1 MSDFRLRRPEE
12 GWLPLALVA
21 FIAIILGLAIDDP
34 GWVNGKEA
42 LTNSLPGLAL
52 IGVAVGFAGP
62 KLGLGRWT
70 THLVGAILAALVI
83 PVAAGWALHPGA
95 SIPDAFGATAAGT
108 VNAYLDLAWR
118 GRQFTS
124 EEIHYILTLG
134 IIVWGTM
141 QFASYA
147 VFGHRRPLNA
157 VIVVG
162 LVLIANMSITSRDQ
176 LPHLMAFT
184 AASLLLL
191 IAMHAFDERTI
202 WNRRRIGD
210 PGTLATLYL
219 RGGTVFIV
227 LAMFGSLVLTQRA
240 ASSPLAGAW
249 TGVNGQ
255 LIEAGETLS
264 RLFPLGGD
272 ARSPGGV
279 RFGASARISS
289 QWFSDD
295 GIAFVATVPAGSP
308 LERWRAATYD
318 QFSLDGWEQ
327 TDVLRAPVAAG
338 DQLLAGTPEDPV
350 PDLTREVDVQV
361 RPDRYQDRMVV
372 SPGTPSTV
380 SAAST
385 VLFAGEAGWFDGVE
399 LAGDG
404 SAYDVTTRELMLG
417 DTDLIS
423 GNRLRVA
430 STDYPLSITERYTD
444 VPDGAIGPDAA
455 NLLSTILQEAHPD
468 NPYDA
473 AVAIESYL
481 KNGSNF
487 HYQIDVRDVNC
498 SAPSSVECFARTRR
512 GYCLHYASTMAILLR
527 AAFPTNP
534 IPTRLVQGFLP
545 GTRSGATETVLD
557 RNAHAW
563 VEVYFPGYGWIPF
576 DPTGGNVGLP
586 SEIQEGPVVPSPSLA
601 VPSGDPR
608 EAEQTPHAPILNPS
622 DGSQGPTPT
631 SGPNNSAL
639 ALLAAA
645 LLVLLTGGI
654 ALAAWVRGPRGEVNP
669 DGAWLTLAR
678 GASRLG
684 FAPRP
689 TQTIYEYASAL
700 GELVP
705 VARAD
710 LQTVADAKVET
721 QYARLHLG
729 DDRMR
734 AVREAGRRLRVSL
747 LRLVFR
753 RRGLR
758 WLRRLGRRP

>member
-1 MSDFRLRRPEE
+1 MSGLKLRRPEE

-34 GWVNGKEA
+34 GWVNGKGA

-52 IGVAVGFAGP
+52 IGVGVGFAGP

-70 THLVGAILAALVI
+70 THLVGAVLAALVI

-95 SIPDAFGATAAGT
+95 SIPDAFVATAAGT

-124 EEIHYILTLG
+124 EEIHYVLTLG

-184 AASLLLL
+184 AAALLLL

-210 PGTLATLYL
+210 PGTLANLYL

-227 LAMFGSLVLTQRA
+227 VAMFGSLVLTQRA

-295 GIAFVATVPAGSP
+295 GVAFVATVPAASP

-338 DQLLAGTPEDPV
+338 DRLLAGTPEDPV
-350 PDLTREVDVQV
+350 PDLTREVTVQV
-361 RPDRYQDRMVV
+361 RPDMYRDQMVV
-372 SPGTPSTV
+372 SPGTPWSV
-380 SAAST
+380 SVGST

-399 LAGDG
+399 MAGNA

-430 STDYPLSITERYTD
+430 STDYPASIIERYTD

-455 NLLSTILQEAHPD
+455 NLLSTILQQAHPD
-468 NPYDA
+468 NP
-473 AVAIESYL
+473 V
-481 KNGSNF
+481 
-487 HYQIDVRDVNC
+487 
-498 SAPSSVECFARTRR
+498 RR
-512 GYCLHYASTMAILLR
+512 GRGHR
-527 AAFPTNP
+527 E
-534 IPTRLVQGFLP
+534 LP
-545 GTRSGATETVLD
+545 QERQQLPLPD
-557 RNAHAW
+557 RR
-563 VEVYFPGYGWIPF
+563 
-576 DPTGGNVGLP
+576 
-586 SEIQEGPVVPSPSLA
+586 
-601 VPSGDPR
+601 PR
-608 EAEQTPHAPILNPS
+608 RQ
-622 DGSQGPTPT
+622 
-631 SGPNNSAL
+631 
-639 ALLAAA
+639 
-645 LLVLLTGGI
+645 LLVLELRRMLRAHPSWLLPPLRVHDGDPAARGVPRQPDPHAAGPGLPARHAERDDRDGPRPQRPCLGGGV
-654 ALAAWVRGPRGEVNP
+654 LPGLRLDPVRSDGRQRGPSVRDPG
-669 DGAWLTLAR
+669 GSGRA
-678 GASRLG
+678 
-684 FAPRP
+684 
-689 TQTIYEYASAL
+689 Q
-700 GELVP
+700 P
-705 VARAD
+705 VA
-710 LQTVADAKVET
+710 
-721 QYARLHLG
+721 G
-729 DDRMR
+729 R
-734 AVREAGRRLRVSL
+734 AVG
-747 LRLVFR
+747 
-753 RRGLR
+753 
-758 WLRRLGRRP
+758 